1 MPGEHEVGDQDDAS
15 TSIKLLSLLA
25 NLQKLE
31 ERHGTDSSSVGTN
44 LNDLDLGLLVPKTLG
59 QYIFVVEATS
69 LWYFVIVALAN

>member
-15 TSIKLLSLLA
+15 TSVKLQSLLA
-25 NLQKLE
+25 NLLKLK

-44 LNDLDLGLLVPKTLG
+44 LNDLDLGLLVPRTLG
-59 QYIFVVEATS
+59 QYISVVEATS